1 MAAKENNECHGGLTG
16 INYAQII
23 DSYAVSSGSGGAVC
37 GINKGKIVRC
47 YGNSSS
53 NCVSYVK
60 VGKETDS
67 WALKNI
73 SALQEKD
80 IITWDFKRTWTFSKN
95 GLPIFKSDSWYADN
109 SLKKF
114 DLIID
119 TANKLEDF
127 ANQIWAGNQDMA
139 RKNVLIAADIN
150 LKNKKIKPI
159 GTSDNPYT
167 GTFDG
172 AGHVISNLKIVA
184 EKNTVA
190 GMFGVITRARI
201 CNLTVKGDVYGG
213 SDTGVLCG
221 VNDLSEILCCS
232 TIGEVHGYGSVGGL
246 CGNNRGII
254 NRCSFY
260 GYIRRKKCNYNFKWL
275 LPICAILLLEVGTI
289 SALAMTSPNTE
300 WSRVYKPVAKEKSI
314 KPIVYDRSE
323 SEGTTTSANSVTI
336 KVNSQATYYGGE
348 KLALVMSN
356 PSVSNQN
363 AVMEVLIAE
372 EYVNGE
378 ITYEEAK
385 VFNAQYNY
393 CVVAKTGAIPPGYKV
408 DEFNWLGYPE
418 DSLTSGNYPA
428 FVKIYFYD
436 VKTNEKSLLD
446 SLFGITLKIEE

>member
-1 MAAKENNECHGGLTG
+1 MA
-16 INYAQII
+16 
-23 DSYAVSSGSGGAVC
+23 S
-37 GINKGKIVRC
+37 
-47 YGNSSS
+47 
-53 NCVSYVK
+53 
-60 VGKETDS
+60 
-67 WALKNI
+67 
-73 SALQEKD
+73 
-80 IITWDFKRTWTFSKN
+80 
-95 GLPIFKSDSWYADN
+95 
-109 SLKKF
+109 
-114 DLIID
+114 
-119 TANKLEDF
+119 
-127 ANQIWAGNQDMA
+127 
-139 RKNVLIAADIN
+139 KNVLIAADIN

-184 EKNTVA
+184 EENTAA
-190 GMFGVITRARI
+190 GMFGVITRAKI

-232 TIGEVHGYGSVGGL
+232 AIGSVHGYGSVGGL
-246 CGNNRGII
+246 CGNNRGAI
-254 NRCSFY
+254 NKCSFY
-260 GYIRRKKCNYNFKWL
+260 GYIRKKKHNYNFKWL
-275 LPICAILLLEVGTI
+275 VPICAILFLEVGTI
-289 SALAMTSPNTE
+289 SVLAMTSPNTE

-314 KPIVYDRSE
+314 KPIVYDRTE
-323 SEGTTTSANSVTI
+323 SEGATTSANSVTI

-348 KLALVMSN
+348 KLALAMSN

-363 AVMEVLIAE
+363 AVMEVLIAR
-372 EYVNGE
+372 EYVKGE

-385 VFNAQYNY
+385 VYNAQYDY

-418 DSLTSGNYPA
+418 NSLASGSYPA

-436 VKTNEKSLLD
+436 VETNEKSLLD